1 MKPESKISLM
11 VFGIPV
17 IINYAEDKVDYPS
30 VLNSD
35 KIKLAKL
42 SNYICEEGFLDDEFI
57 ALCKSQS

>member
-1 MKPESKISLM
+1 MKPENEISLM

-17 IINYAEDKVDYPS
+17 VIDYANDKVNYPS
-30 VLNSD
+30 ILNSD

-57 ALCKSQS
+57 ELCKVKK

>member
-1 MKPESKISLM
+1 M

-17 IINYAEDKVDYPS
+17 VIDYANDKVNYPS
-30 VLNSD
+30 ILNSD

-57 ALCKSQS
+57 ELCKVKK